1 MSDSDVVSSFSSLD
15 ELIQVIY
22 QGSSRFVVISSID
35 ETSWKVRLGLSDSN
49 GRWWEG
55 RWGEKEIRQ
64 AVTTASCSGEALG
77 DTLAAAFAQGEM
89 YIGNWSSKKGAEI
102 KFVLGTNTNHPAHV
116 PLAEMT
122 PEEAAS
128 FATQVF
134 ADIAIQ
140 AQGRKSRLHPSLFNP
155 VSDKP
160 PSAPT
165 TSTAKTPN
173 ALESRDGSIRKR
185 SSLAASKTSAMSA
198 APSMSD
204 QKAQEEIKS
213 LKAELARERSR
224 QYNLPASPTIK
235 HKRKAEDDAD
245 KGQSTRASQLRK
257 EKSIQES
264 SKLHSIAKG
273 NRSAAAVTAARGAS
287 LANPSK
293 KARKYQSL
301 EFGSDD
307 DD

>member
-1 MSDSDVVSSFSSLD
+1 MSDTDAVSSFSSLD
-15 ELIQVIY
+15 ELVQVIY
-22 QGSSRFVVISSID
+22 QGSSRFVVLSSID
-35 ETSWKVRLGLSDSN
+35 DTHWKVRLGLSDSN

-64 AVTTASCSGEALG
+64 AAKSASCSSEKLG

-89 YIGNWSSKKGAEI
+89 YVGNWSSRKGAEI
-102 KFVLGTNTNHPAHV
+102 NFVLGTNTNHPANV
-116 PLAEMT
+116 ALAEMT

-128 FATQVF
+128 FAMQVF

-140 AQGRKSRLHPSLFNP
+140 AQSRGSRIHPSPFEPALG
-155 VSDKP
+155 KP
-160 PSAPT
+160 AGAAA
-165 TSTAKTPN
+165 TSSPKASGSG
-173 ALESRDGSIRKR
+173 SRGDSVRR
-185 SSLAASKTSAMSA
+185 HDSLAASKPAASTAPGTSE
-198 APSMSD
+198 
-204 QKAQEEIKS
+204 QKAQKEIKA
-213 LKAELARERSR
+213 LKAELARERSKR
-224 QYNLPASPTIK
+224 YSPPTSPTGK
-235 HKRKAEDDAD
+235 HKRKADDDAESFGE
-245 KGQSTRASQLRK
+245 KRASQLRK

-273 NRSAAAVTAARGAS
+273 NRSSAATMAARGAS

-293 KARKYQSL
+293 KARKYQTV